1 MPPQLVYLNT
11 ALKTG
16 TILLDPVMYRLKN
29 RYHQFLKTNAHS
41 ICWFSHDTQILIP
54 SSAFNTTRQAPPQK
68 KISAK
73 KNVDIYHPTF
83 QDDWHLW
90 GICQEFLWYLLFTW
104 HIEGRCQVTPS
115 RLELWIDIMCVPSH
129 VCNSSAAEPRVEM
142 ALTTSWNVNIW
153 TQVKSPF
160 PENLIM
166 ICAFNGVSDG
176 LGVGSGSICES
187 EGFKDVSA

>member
-1 MPPQLVYLNT
+1 
-11 ALKTG
+11 
-16 TILLDPVMYRLKN
+16 
-29 RYHQFLKTNAHS
+29 
-41 ICWFSHDTQILIP
+41 
-54 SSAFNTTRQAPPQK
+54 
-68 KISAK
+68 
-73 KNVDIYHPTF
+73 
-83 QDDWHLW
+83 
-90 GICQEFLWYLLFTW
+90 
-104 HIEGRCQVTPS
+104 
-115 RLELWIDIMCVPSH
+115 MCVPSH

-187 EGFKDVSA
+187 EGFLKMFQLNEQSGVKLQSRDCGSGFDL